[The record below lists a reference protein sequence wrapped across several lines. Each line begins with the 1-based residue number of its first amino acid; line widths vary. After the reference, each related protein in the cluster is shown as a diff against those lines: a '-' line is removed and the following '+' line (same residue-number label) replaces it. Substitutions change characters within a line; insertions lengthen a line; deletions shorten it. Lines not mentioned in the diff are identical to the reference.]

1 MKRNIKYIVVHCTA
15 TQPDATIDA
24 IKRYWKEKLGWQN
37 NGYHYIIK
45 RDGMVENITHEAM
58 IANGVAGFNTA
69 SIHLSYIG
77 GVDKN
82 NKTIDNRTDA
92 QKEAMFNLIVNL
104 SHKYPN
110 AEIKGHRDFPNVHKA
125 CPSFDVKNWLK
136 NYEPDILQ
144 AA

>member
-15 TQPDATIDA
+15 TQPDATIEA
-24 IKRYWKEKLGWQN
+24 IQRYWKEKLGWHN

-45 RDGMVENITHEAM
+45 RDGIVENITHEAM

-82 NKTIDNRTDA
+82 NQPIDNRTDA

-104 SHKYPN
+104 SHKYPQ
-110 AEIKGHRDFPNVHKA
+110 AEIKGHRDFPNVHKD

-136 NYEPDILQ
+136 NYEPAILQ

>member
-15 TQPDATIDA
+15 TQPDATIEA
-24 IKRYWKEKLGWQN
+24 IKRYWKENLGWQN

-45 RDGMVENITHEAM
+45 RDGTVENITHEAM
-58 IANGVAGFNTA
+58 IANGVAGYNTA
-69 SIHLSYIG
+69 SIQLSYIG
-77 GVDKN
+77 GVDKKN
-82 NKTIDNRTDA
+82 VPIDNRTDA
-92 QKEAMFNLIVNL
+92 QKEAMFNLIINL

-136 NYEPDILQ
+136 NYEPTILQ